1 VILLA
6 FDKFRGAADA
16 GALADAA
23 EGALRAVR
31 PEAPVGRWWP
41 SDGGEGF
48 LEALA
53 RGGAPAAAAS
63 RVARARDA
71 AGQWRDAVA
80 WRASADGRT
89 ACVETSLA
97 CGWGSLPEGRAAPLD
112 PMGYATWGAGDL
124 IRAAVAGGA
133 REVLLGLG
141 GSCSTDG
148 GLGAL
153 EALGCRL
160 WDAHGRPLA
169 ASGEALSRLA
179 RIEPPEGP
187 PPWPERL
194 VLAHDVRHA
203 YAEAA
208 PAFAPQKGASP
219 DQVARLA
226 EGLERAAGVLE
237 TFSRTLGG
245 GWTPAPGTGSCGGLA
260 GGLAALPGAVLR
272 PGLDA
277 VAEATGLDAL
287 LARAEAVLTGEGR
300 VDAGSA
306 RGKAVGALA
315 VRAARFGVPVYA
327 FCGSAEGPPEA
338 LARRLGLAG
347 LVVLSPEGEPLERSL
362 ARTRERL
369 AAAVAAWAAET
380 RGA

>member
-1 VILLA
+1 MILLA

-16 GALADAA
+16 GALADTA
-23 EGALRAVR
+23 GDALRVVLPGAS
-31 PEAPVGRWWP
+31 VGRWWP

-48 LEALA
+48 LEALV
-53 RGGAPAAAAS
+53 RGGAPAAAEA
-63 RVARARDA
+63 RVAPARDA
-71 AGQWRDAVA
+71 AGRWRDAVA

-89 ACVETSLA
+89 ACIETSLA
-97 CGWGSLPEGRAAPLD
+97 CGWGSLPEGRAARLD

-124 IRAAVAGGA
+124 IRAATDAGA
-133 REVLLGLG
+133 REVLFGLG

-153 EALGCRL
+153 QALGCHL
-160 WDAHGRPLA
+160 LDARGRALS
-169 ASGEALSRLA
+169 ASGEALARLA
-179 RIEPPEGP
+179 RIEPPDGP
-187 PPWPERL
+187 PPWPRRL
-194 VLAHDVRHA
+194 LLAHDVRHT
-203 YAEAA
+203 YTEAA

-219 DQVARLA
+219 EQVARLG
-226 EGLERAAGVLE
+226 EGLERTAEVLAG
-237 TFSRTLGG
+237 FSRALGG
-245 GWTPAPGTGSCGGLA
+245 RWTPAPGTGSCGGLA
-260 GGLAALPGAVLR
+260 GGLAALPGAELR

-277 VAEATGLDAL
+277 VADATGLDAL
-287 LARAEAVLTGEGR
+287 LARAGAVLTGEGR

-315 VRAARFGVPVYA
+315 ARAARFGVPVYA

-347 LVVLSPEGEPLERSL
+347 LTVLSPEGEPLEHSL
-362 ARTRERL
+362 PRTRERL
-369 AAAVAAWAAET
+369 AAAVHAWALAR